1 MASHEG
7 VRYLPGPAARRPPPR
22 VEPGWM
28 KRARHAFFDGWLNGL
43 TTLVIACALVV
54 TLPRLIHWAVIDAV
68 WFTRDAADC
77 RAAGGACWAVV
88 PEKWRVM
95 LFGTFPYEEHWRG
108 GLGVAIILAL
118 AIVSASR
125 KFSARAMLAG
135 WAGGMAVV
143 FVLMSGGVFGLTP
156 IATHQWSGLPLT
168 LIMFV
173 GTIAAGIPLGVLLA
187 LGRRSNMPVIKAL
200 CVGFIE
206 VVRGLP
212 LVTVLFMA
220 SLMIPLFLP
229 GGFNFDKVLRAQ
241 IAMTLFFAAY
251 AAEIVRGGLQVIG
264 RGQYEAADAI
274 GLTYRQKMTRVIL
287 PQVASVVL
295 PPMMNEIIR
304 AFKNTTFIG
313 IVGLFDVLR
322 ATSTAIQDPVWV
334 QYSVEAYLFIL
345 LMYFTFCFAMSKYSQ
360 RIELEM
366 DAGRRQ

>member
-1 MASHEG
+1 MTASEE
-7 VRYLPGPAARRPPPR
+7 VRYLPRPAPRRPPPQ
-22 VEPGWM
+22 VEPSWM
-28 KRARHAFFDGWLNGL
+28 KRARKGFFDGWLNGL
-43 TTLVIACALVV
+43 TTLMIGWALLV

-68 WFTRDAADC
+68 WYTRDAADC
-77 RAAGGACWAVV
+77 RAAAGACWAVV

-95 LFGTFPYEEHWRG
+95 LFGTFPYDEQWRG
-108 GLGVAIILAL
+108 ALVVAIILAL
-118 AIVSASR
+118 AMVSALR
-125 KFSARAMLAG
+125 KFPARAVLAG
-135 WAGGMAVV
+135 WAGAMAVV
-143 FVLMSGGVFGLTP
+143 FVLMSGGVLGLTP

-173 GTIAAGIPLGVLLA
+173 GTIAGGVPLGVMLA
-187 LGRRSNMPVIKAL
+187 LGRRSRMPVIKAV
-200 CVGFIE
+200 CVAFIE
-206 VVRGLP
+206 IVRGLP

-229 GGFNFDKVLRAQ
+229 EGFNFDNVLRAL

-274 GLTYRQKMTRVIL
+274 GLSYRQKMARVIL
-287 PQVASVVL
+287 PQVATVVL

-322 ATSTAIQDPVWV
+322 ATSTALQDPVWV
-334 QYSVEAYLFIL
+334 QYSIEAYLFIAL
-345 LMYFTFCFAMSKYSQ
+345 IYFAFCFAMSKYSQ

-366 DAGRRQ
+366 NAGRRQ

>member
-1 MASHEG
+1 MSSNEA
-7 VRYLPGPAARRPPPR
+7 VQFMPRPAARRPPPQVTASWVR
-22 VEPGWM
+22 RIRLG
-28 KRARHAFFDGWLNGL
+28 FFDGWMNGL
-43 TTLVIACALVV
+43 TTLLIAWALFV
-54 TLPRLIHWAVIDAV
+54 TLPRLIRWAIVDAV

-77 RAAGGACWAVV
+77 RAAAGACWAVV
-88 PEKWRVM
+88 PEKYRVM
-95 LFGTFPYEEHWRG
+95 LFGTFPYDEQWRG
-108 GLGVAIILAL
+108 VLVVAIILVL
-118 AIVSASR
+118 AVVSGLR
-125 KFSARAMLAG
+125 KFPARAVLAG
-135 WAGGMAVV
+135 WAGGMALV
-143 FVLMSGGVFGLTP
+143 FLLMSGGMPGLTP

-173 GTIAAGIPLGVLLA
+173 GTIAGGVPLGVVLA
-187 LGRRSNMPVIKAL
+187 LGRRSGMPVIKAL

-206 VVRGLP
+206 IVRGLP

-287 PQVASVVL
+287 PQVARVVL

-313 IVGLFDVLR
+313 IIGLFDVLR

-334 QYSVEAYLFIL
+334 QYSIEAYLFIL
-345 LMYFTFCFAMSKYSQ
+345 LMYFAFCFAMSKYSQ
-360 RIELEM
+360 RLELEM
-366 DAGRRQ
+366 NSGHRS